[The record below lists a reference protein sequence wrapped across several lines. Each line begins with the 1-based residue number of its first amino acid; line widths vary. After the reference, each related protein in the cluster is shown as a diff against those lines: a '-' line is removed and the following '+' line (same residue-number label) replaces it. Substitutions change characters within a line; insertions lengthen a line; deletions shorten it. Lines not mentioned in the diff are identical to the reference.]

1 MREAL
6 AERLLATVMN
16 WTPEDVAN
24 ERPLLQAMAELKYNE
39 YQQFAPGIRFVE
51 SLALWLR
58 QFKTDA
64 ERRIAYDFVKS
75 RLVFFSAA
83 EIAHLV
89 TIAYPDHIR
98 PLLIGRTARTI
109 NVPERFV
116 LRVANSKEY
125 KILRRQ
131 CLFLGLS
138 DGARI
143 DTFRRATSAELSHE
157 QIWQTYEMSPE
168 RGNGILSELRK
179 DLAPLLGSDNGTNTH
194 LFRMIFLLDDFSGSG
209 RSCLRKNDT
218 NQAVI
223 DGKIAQFQNQL
234 KSADGLGKLVNMDNL
249 YIGIVLYVGTKTAV
263 DHLNPLLKEL
273 FQSFPKIE
281 YEVHVVHLLDEAV
294 SLDPTRDEGFLTL
307 ADSYYDPNV
316 EDEHTKKGG
325 TNVIRGFAGCAL
337 PLVLSHNTPNNS
349 MFLLWG
355 YPDLQIRGLFPR
367 VSRFRSEA

>member
-1 MREAL
+1 MKEAL

-24 ERPLLQAMAELKYNE
+24 ERPLLQAMAALKYDE

-58 QFKTDA
+58 QFKTDD

-89 TIAYPDHIR
+89 TIAYPDYIR
-98 PLLIGRTARTI
+98 PLLIGRAARTI
-109 NVPERFV
+109 GVSERYV
-116 LRVANSKEY
+116 ARIANSKEY

-143 DTFRRATSAELSHE
+143 DTFRRATNADLSHE

-168 RGNGILSELRK
+168 KGDAILSELRK
-179 DLAPLLGSDNGTNTH
+179 DLASLVGPDNGADTS
-194 LFRMIFLLDDFSGSG
+194 LFRMVFLLDDFSGSG
-209 RSCLRKNDT
+209 RTYLRKDDSGK
-218 NQAVI
+218 AIV
-223 DGKIAQFQNQL
+223 GKIAKFRDQL
-234 KSADGLGKLVNMDNL
+234 HSSDGLGKLVNKDDL
-249 YIGIVLYVGTKTAV
+249 YVGIVLYIATIHAV
-263 DHLNPLLKEL
+263 EHLKPLLADL
-273 FQSFPKIE
+273 YQSFPKISCD
-281 YEVHVVHLLDEAV
+281 VHVVQLLEQAV
-294 SLDPTRDEGFLTL
+294 SLDPARDAGFLGL
-307 ADSYYDPNV
+307 AASYYDSTA
-316 EDEHTKKGG
+316 EDEHTNKGG
-325 TNVIRGFAGCAL
+325 TDVKCGFAGCAL

-349 MFLLWG
+349 MFLLWANC
-355 YPDLQIRGLFPR
+355 DDVQIRGLFPR
-367 VSRFRSEA
+367 VSRHRSET